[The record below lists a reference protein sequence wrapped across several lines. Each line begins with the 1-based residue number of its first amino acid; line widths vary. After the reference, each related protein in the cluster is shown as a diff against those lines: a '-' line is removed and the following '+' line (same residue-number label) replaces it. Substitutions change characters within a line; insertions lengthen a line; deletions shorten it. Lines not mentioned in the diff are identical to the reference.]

1 MFKLFL
7 ILILV
12 FILESNFLINAATTK
27 KYLSIRSSQ
36 TNVRLGPSYTHPVIW
51 IYEKK
56 KYAS

>member
-7 ILILV
+7 ILTLIFL
-12 FILESNFLINAATTK
+12 LESNFFIKASTTK

-51 IYEKK
+51 I
-56 KYAS
+56 